1 MKFVVNNSQ
10 YPEIKDT
17 FENESTIFLE
27 TDNWDDYSYKTFF
40 SIKVIEKGFWKEIGT
55 LRILNYESLV
65 TKTVI
70 PREFNSLSDEFV
82 SLGTN
87 KEFYEELIDNFGK
100 SKAEKILLNLND
112 ISIKNIDDNPHFTI
126 EHTGIQNS
134 LFRSSDARYLYEEVS
149 NIYFKEIK
157 SSDRDY
163 EFTFNFKV
171 DDDEYIPI
179 VFDFSKHDYLPNRFF
194 ALIGKNGVGK
204 TRLLNQLSKSLYDSS
219 NPSNRNRFIIEN
231 NYEIPIYQKVI
242 AISFSVFDKFFKGES
257 KSSNE
262 KEQTNIVETKKA
274 NYTYIGLHKVD
285 NTVLTAKE
293 ISNINSTIFKKLL
306 FKERAKRFVEL
317 LNKSKILHEDVEFE
331 DINDS
336 FFTAHFSSG
345 QKIFISM
352 LCRLL
357 AEIEDGSL
365 IFFDEPEL
373 YLHPNAI
380 ASLMN
385 IFNDILNEY
394 QSYAILCTHSP
405 ILVQE
410 IPSRYVRN
418 LSLIEGS
425 LIQTE
430 VTIETFGANISDITK
445 DVYNVSEHESLYKTT
460 FKELAKELDEEEIE
474 KLFQDRL
481 SLKARM
487 FLSSLYLGDD

>member
-1 MKFVVNNSQ
+1 MKFRINNNMF
-10 YPEIKDT
+10 PEVEDT
-17 FENESTIFLE
+17 YEGENTIFLA
-27 TDNWDDYSYKTFF
+27 TDSWDDYGFKTFF
-40 SIKVIEKGFWKEIGT
+40 SVRIIENGDWKEIGSI
-55 LRILNYESLV
+55 RILKYDTEI
-65 TKTVI
+65 TKNVI
-70 PREFNSLSDEFV
+70 PAEFNSLSNEFV

-87 KEFYEELIDNFGK
+87 KEFYEALILNFGK
-100 SKAEKILLNLND
+100 IDAEKILLLLND
-112 ISIKNIDDNPHFTI
+112 ISIKNIDDNPYFSISHR
-126 EHTGIQNS
+126 GIQNS

-149 NIYFKEIK
+149 NIYFKNEK
-157 SSDRDY
+157 TSDRAY
-163 EFTFNFKV
+163 QFTFRLETDK
-171 DDDEYIPI
+171 DEYTPI
-179 VFDFSKHDYLPNRFF
+179 DVDFSKNEYLPNRFF

-204 TRLLNQLSKSLYDSS
+204 TRFLNQLSKSLYDSS
-219 NPSNRNRFIIEN
+219 NPSNRNRFIIEG
-231 NYEIPIYQKVI
+231 NYKIPSYQKVI
-242 AISFSVFDKFFKGES
+242 AISFSVFDQFFKGES
-257 KSSNE
+257 KSKDE
-262 KEQTNIVETKKA
+262 EEQTSIVETKKA

-285 NTVLTAKE
+285 NTVFTANE
-293 ISNINSTIFKKLL
+293 IIEVNTSIFKQLL
-306 FKERAKRFVEL
+306 IKKRAKRFVEL
-317 LNKSKILHEDVEFE
+317 LNKSKILHEDIKFE

-336 FFTAHFSSG
+336 FFIAHFSSG

-365 IFFDEPEL
+365 VFFDEPEL

-430 VTIETFGANISDITK
+430 VSIETFGANISDITK

-460 FKELAKELDEEEIE
+460 FKKLSKNMDEEEIE
-474 KLFQDRL
+474 KIFQDRL